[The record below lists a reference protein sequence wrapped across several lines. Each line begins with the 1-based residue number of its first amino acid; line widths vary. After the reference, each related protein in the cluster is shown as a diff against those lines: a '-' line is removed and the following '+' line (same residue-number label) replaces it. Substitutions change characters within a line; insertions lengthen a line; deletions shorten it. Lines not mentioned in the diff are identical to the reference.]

1 MKLSFL
7 YLIKNQ
13 MDILFFGLVV
23 IGIGTLIG
31 ISMIT
36 PKQGQGRLQLSG
48 EEKSNKSFSWG
59 FFIGML
65 FPIMLFVILW
75 SIGYLACSKSKCSV
89 QSIMPILSALG
100 VLWISLIAIKIIT
113 PFFIGKPHT
122 ETISTYR
129 NLRDRKA
136 ERIKNLTNYIMY
148 AILLSVLFFSLL
160 FLNIEAI
167 AETLKQFC
175 NDFWWKGSFFDK
187 GYFENFITWIFYVVN
202 ISAIVGVIST
212 LKMIANENE
221 RSNEYFQEQKLR
233 EFESRNRNI

>member
-1 MKLSFL
+1 
-7 YLIKNQ
+7 
-13 MDILFFGLVV
+13 
-23 IGIGTLIG
+23 
-31 ISMIT
+31 
-36 PKQGQGRLQLSG
+36 
-48 EEKSNKSFSWG
+48 
-59 FFIGML
+59 
-65 FPIMLFVILW
+65 
-75 SIGYLACSKSKCSV
+75 
-89 QSIMPILSALG
+89 MPILSALG

-175 NDFWWKGSFFDK
+175 NDF
-187 GYFENFITWIFYVVN
+187 
-202 ISAIVGVIST
+202 
-212 LKMIANENE
+212 
-221 RSNEYFQEQKLR
+221 
-233 EFESRNRNI
+233 